1 MNIVFVHLA
10 LSTIDFRILLIY
22 PVPQL
27 KIIGTS
33 KAVLVSMGTLIIHD
47 VWKTKS
53 FKLFHNLNITFLKFH
68 GYYTGNSIKFG
79 DKYPKIWI
87 LPMLLE
93 SDSHM
98 KKRHS
103 WSWFYGSWIYNY
115 LCNQFLSPLKLWVR
129 IPLMVKC
136 TQYNIMW

>member
-47 VWKTKS
+47 V
-53 FKLFHNLNITFLKFH
+53 
-68 GYYTGNSIKFG
+68 
-79 DKYPKIWI
+79 
-87 LPMLLE
+87 
-93 SDSHM
+93 
-98 KKRHS
+98 
-103 WSWFYGSWIYNY
+103 
-115 LCNQFLSPLKLWVR
+115 
-129 IPLMVKC
+129 
-136 TQYNIMW
+136 